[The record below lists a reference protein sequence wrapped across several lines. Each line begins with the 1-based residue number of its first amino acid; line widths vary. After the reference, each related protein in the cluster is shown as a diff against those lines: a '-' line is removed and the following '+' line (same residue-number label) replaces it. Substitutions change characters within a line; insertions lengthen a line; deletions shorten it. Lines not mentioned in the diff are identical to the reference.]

1 MAMVREPDDTFSGEV
16 ELATPSARSMLLATL
31 TLHVVP
37 DGGSTWTGALIESLG
52 LLGVND
58 KACRQA
64 IQRLVADGWI
74 VTERHGRHAR
84 LYLTPLAHGHMQRD
98 QHIARFEAAT
108 SPRQWVVL
116 LLMLD
121 KEHRENRRRLRRSL
135 VSFGWGN
142 VSPGAWLN
150 TGSASQEAAIEVLKR
165 EGLDGSATFLRADF
179 INPSSVKGLIDRT
192 WDLSALASRYVAFLD
207 RFQAV
212 RPRTDET
219 AFVARAQLTDMW
231 MRSFRA
237 DPFLPAEHLPAQW
250 PGTPAR
256 ELLNDR
262 MVRWAPAADRW
273 WKSAVGRAQPGR

>member
-1 MAMVREPDDTFSGEV
+1 MAMARQSDDSIDSDS
-16 ELATPSARSMLLATL
+16 ELVAPSARSLLLAAL

-37 DGGSTWTGALIESLG
+37 DGGSAWTGAVVEGLG

-84 LYLTPLAHGHMQRD
+84 IHLTPLAHGHMQRQ

-108 SPRQWVVL
+108 SPRDWIVL
-116 LLMLD
+116 LLVLE

-135 VSFGWGN
+135 VSFGWGS

-150 TGSASQEAAIEVLKR
+150 TGAASREAATEVLRR

-179 INPSSVKGLIDRT
+179 IDGDTVQDVIART
-192 WDLSALASRYVAFLD
+192 WDLRGLSSRYGAFLA
-207 RFQAV
+207 RFQDV
-212 RPRTDET
+212 RPDT
-219 AFVARAQLTDMW
+219 
-231 MRSFRA
+231 
-237 DPFLPAEHLPAQW
+237 
-250 PGTPAR
+250 
-256 ELLNDR
+256 
-262 MVRWAPAADRW
+262 
-273 WKSAVGRAQPGR
+273 

>member
-1 MAMVREPDDTFSGEV
+1 V
-16 ELATPSARSMLLATL
+16 
-31 TLHVVP
+31 
-37 DGGSTWTGALIESLG
+37 WTGALIEALG
-52 LLGVND
+52 VLGVND

-64 IQRLVADGWI
+64 IQRLVADGWM

-84 LYLTPLAHGHMQRD
+84 LHLTPLAHEHMSRR

-108 SPRQWVVL
+108 SPRDWIVL
-116 LLMLD
+116 LLVLEKD
-121 KEHRENRRRLRRSL
+121 HRENRRRLRRAL

-150 TGSASQEAAIEVLKR
+150 TGAASREAALEVLKR

-179 INPSSVKGLIDRT
+179 VDPDTVEDVITRT
-192 WDLSALASRYVAFLD
+192 WDLRTLASRYTAFLD
-207 RFQAV
+207 RFGAIE
-212 RPRTDET
+212 PESEEA

-237 DPFLPAEHLPAQW
+237 DPFLPAEHLPPHW

-256 ELLNDR
+256 ALLNDR
-262 MVRWAPAADRW
+262 MVRWAAAADRW
-273 WKSAVGRAQPGR
+273 WKSATARAHPGRETQNSLP